1 MSESP
6 SASGSP
12 GLSSAIDLEE
22 LSGLDRI
29 ASAYAIGDHSVVVE
43 TTDGREIRVTA
54 WYDRARNRYVS
65 EYERRSVVKSGG
77 DDFLGWGRKPAFKP
91 CTADDAASFPGA
103 AALPVARG
111 HTHLPPAPKNCP
123 GHLPRGASTPS

>member
-43 TTDGREIRVTA
+43 TTDGREIRITA

-77 DDFLGWGRKPAFKP
+77 FDLRPLVQTPAAQP
-91 CTADDAASFPGA
+91 FPAVAVTRSVSGA
-103 AALPVARG
+103 I
-111 HTHLPPAPKNCP
+111 
-123 GHLPRGASTPS
+123 

>member
-77 DDFLGWGRKPAFKP
+77 DDFRVWAQKPGFKP
-91 CTADDAASFPGA
+91 RTADDAASRLGA
-103 AALPVARG
+103 AALQGDRV
-111 HTHLPPAPKNCP
+111 NN
-123 GHLPRGASTPS
+123 

>member
-12 GLSSAIDLEE
+12 GFSSAVDLEE

-43 TTDGREIRVTA
+43 TTDGREIRITA
-54 WYDRARNRYVS
+54 WYDRARNKYVT

-77 DDFLGWGRKPAFKP
+77 HDFRVWAQTPAYKR
-91 CTADDAASFPGA
+91 CTADDAASCLEA
-103 AALPVARG
+103 AVLEVDRV
-111 HTHLPPAPKNCP
+111 NIY
-123 GHLPRGASTPS
+123 